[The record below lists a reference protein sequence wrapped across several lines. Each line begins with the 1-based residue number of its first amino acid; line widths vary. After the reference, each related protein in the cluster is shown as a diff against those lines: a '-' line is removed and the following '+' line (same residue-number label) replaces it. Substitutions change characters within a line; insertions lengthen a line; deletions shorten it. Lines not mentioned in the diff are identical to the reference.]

1 MLKLKLQY
9 FSHPM
14 QRTDSLEKT
23 LMLGKIEGGRRRGWQ
38 RMRWLDG
45 HEFEQALED
54 GEGQG
59 SLACCSPWGHKESD
73 TTQQLNSSVQFIHS
87 VVSDSL
93 WPMNPARQASLSI
106 TNCQSLP
113 KPMST
118 ESVMP
123 SKHLLLCRSLLLLS
137 SVFPSIKVFPSESAL
152 CIRWPKYWS
161 FSISPSNEYSGLI
174 SSRTDWFDPLAIQW
188 TLESSRA
195 PQVLRR
201 ELKRVLSPLLQC
213 WVLATATLSWGESR
227 NVNCHS
233 LKCHRP
239 Q

>member
-1 MLKLKLQY
+1 MPSTFLLFQQCPGGSSLPLPNCRIPMPGRAELNSAWNQTCTSLWIEISPGCWTKYWFCSRDGAFVVIVVQSLSLVRLFVTPWTAACQLPLYSTISQSLLKL
-9 FSHPM
+9 
-14 QRTDSLEKT
+14 
-23 LMLGKIEGGRRRGWQ
+23 
-38 RMRWLDG
+38 
-45 HEFEQALED
+45 
-54 GEGQG
+54 
-59 SLACCSPWGHKESD
+59 
-73 TTQQLNSSVQFIHS
+73 
-87 VVSDSL
+87 
-93 WPMNPARQASLSI
+93 
-106 TNCQSLP
+106 
-113 KPMST
+113 MST
-118 ESVMP
+118 ESVMLP
-123 SKHLLLCRSLLLLS
+123 NHLILCCPLLLLP